1 MRKVFQFVDS
11 TSFTGAIYRTGH
23 VAENSGVSRAL
34 ARAALRRLAADY
46 SLYEFRPGYF
56 RVTPWGPLAEGRST
70 LCDGA
75 RGDRLRNH
83 LDAKLRKLASRGQR
97 WA

>member
-1 MRKVFQFVDS
+1 MDSKSAAKKGDSMRKVFQFVDS

-23 VAENSGVSRAL
+23 VAENSGVSRVI

-56 RVTPWGPLAEGRST
+56 RVTPWGPVAEGRST
-70 LCDGA
+70 L
-75 RGDRLRNH
+75 
-83 LDAKLRKLASRGQR
+83 
-97 WA
+97 